1 MDRLTTIREISL
13 LKSSAIMD
21 LPNSENSEVKKPGDS
36 YAQTFARGLAVI
48 KTFNAQ
54 RPTQTLTEVAEATG
68 LARAGAR
75 RILLTLVHL
84 GYVEA
89 HGRRFQ
95 LTPKILDLGF
105 AYLSSMPFWDTAEP
119 IVEMLVRELQ
129 QSSSIAVLDGSEIV
143 FVLRVPIRKIM
154 MLNLSIGSRLPASHT
169 SMGRVLLAGLPEEEL
184 EANLAALASNPEKAR
199 IAVDIEELRKTLAE
213 VREQGWAMV
222 NQELDVGLIT
232 MAAPIY
238 NRNGRVIAAINTSS
252 PAGMGSKAH
261 MKQCIAPLKAAADK
275 ISELVKMRT

>member
-1 MDRLTTIREISL
+1 
-13 LKSSAIMD
+13 MD
-21 LPNSENSEVKKPGDS
+21 LQNSENSEVKKPGDS

-119 IVEMLVRELQ
+119 IVESLVRELQ

-184 EANLAALASNPEKAR
+184 EANLAALASNREKAR
-199 IAVDIEELRKTLAE
+199 ITVDIEELRKTLAE
-213 VREQGWAMV
+213 VRRQGWAMV

-238 NRNGRVIAAINTSS
+238 NRNGRVIASINTSS
-252 PAGMGSKAH
+252 PAGIGSDH
-261 MKQCIAPLKAAADK
+261 MKQCIEPLKEAADK